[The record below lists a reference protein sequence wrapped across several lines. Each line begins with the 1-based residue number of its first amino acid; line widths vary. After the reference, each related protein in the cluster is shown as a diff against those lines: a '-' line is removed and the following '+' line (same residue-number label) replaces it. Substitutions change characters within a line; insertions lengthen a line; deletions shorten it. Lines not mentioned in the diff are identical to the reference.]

1 MSITSIIRPF
11 FRSRYRAIERYG
23 THAEEI
29 QRKVLAHLLQ
39 RAADTE
45 WGKRYGYESMRNYED
60 FAKKVP
66 VNTYEELKGYIDRMR
81 HGENHVLWPGQVNG
95 MPNRRAQPTIKASLF
110 PSAAKACTIRTMPA
124 DRMP

>member
-1 MSITSIIRPF
+1 MAKQAVFMRNFAVIMSITSIIRPF

-45 WGKRYGYESMRNYED
+45 WG
-60 FAKKVP
+60 
-66 VNTYEELKGYIDRMR
+66 L
-81 HGENHVLWPGQVNG
+81 
-95 MPNRRAQPTIKASLF
+95 SL
-110 PSAAKACTIRTMPA
+110 IHI
-124 DRMP
+124 